1 MNPGDERELT
11 PFRVDQAALLERE
24 AAAARLNVPRAF
36 KALESDLQKA
46 SARIRACWV
55 EDPFREER
63 LRSIPPVAVRAA
75 VEEARKAGLMTDG
88 TEWTVRRDHVPALAE
103 GIQNSFQRH
112 LDLDR
117 DLPGIARGI

>member
-1 MNPGDERELT
+1 MNPGNERELT
-11 PFRVDQAALLERE
+11 RFQADQATLLERE
-24 AAAARLNVPRAF
+24 AAAAKLNVPRAF
-36 KALESDLQKA
+36 KALEPDLQKV
-46 SARIRACWV
+46 SARIRACGL

-63 LRSIPPVAVRAA
+63 LRGLPPVAVRAA

-88 TEWTVRRDHVPALAE
+88 PEWAARRDQVPALAE
-103 GIQNSFQRH
+103 GIQKSFQRQ